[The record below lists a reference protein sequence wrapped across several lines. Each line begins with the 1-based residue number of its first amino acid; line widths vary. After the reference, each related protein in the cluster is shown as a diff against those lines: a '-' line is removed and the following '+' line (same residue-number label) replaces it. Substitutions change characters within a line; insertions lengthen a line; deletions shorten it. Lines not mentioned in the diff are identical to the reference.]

1 MSTEKNMKIYKES
14 DLEPDNLRAEIA
26 RHRISKRQ
34 MAKELNI
41 SYSYL
46 LKILSGIR
54 PAFKRRFQI
63 YDYILRR
70 SR

>member
-1 MSTEKNMKIYKES
+1 MSTEKNIEGYLIPY
-14 DLEPDNLRAEIA
+14 LEPDNLRAEIA
-26 RHRISKRQ
+26 RRRISKRL

-41 SYSYL
+41 SYSYI

-54 PAFKRRFQI
+54 SAPKRRFQI